1 MMPELTESRSPAHC
15 LPVFQ
20 RCIGDHQWPP
30 SDASA
35 IINGLIVLLAP
46 HADATNVRRAH
57 ACGVSRDTQAPQA
70 DTARTKPQGLACT
83 VAVPVRDLAPW
94 GSCHAIDG
102 KLGRLCTLSLS
113 LSLWSWSSRSK
124 RLRVC
129 RVSTSQAIQRS
140 PNVWGWPWPVSRA
153 WQCLCP
159 LTARH
164 YQAGPFSLSPSAR
177 RDFKW
182 VRHILIL

>member
-35 IINGLIVLLAP
+35 TINGLIVLLAP

-70 DTARTKPQGLACT
+70 DTARTKPHGLACT

-113 LSLWSWSSRSK
+113 LNDLG
-124 RLRVC
+124 RVEAKD
-129 RVSTSQAIQRS
+129 RVSVECRQAKLSKGVRTCGGGRGQS
-140 PNVWGWPWPVSRA
+140 PVHGSVSAPWLLATTRPG
-153 WQCLCP
+153 
-159 LTARH
+159 H
-164 YQAGPFSLSPSAR
+164 SLSLPPLEE
-177 RDFKW
+177 
-182 VRHILIL
+182 ILNGCDTF